1 MARMPYWA
9 SGDPPANQVWKF
21 LFPKT
26 MKFIDSGTVPE
37 KLPPWLTDADL
48 DFFAGEF
55 KRSGFRGGNNRDQ
68 NVGMNLAREP
78 VRLPPNVGPRPL
90 YPARR
95 RGGGSHKMTR

>member
-26 MKFIDSGTVPE
+26 MKFIESGTVPE

-55 KRSGFRGGNNRDQ
+55 KRSGFRGGVNWCCHFYRHW
-68 NVGMNLAREP
+68 R
-78 VRLPPNVGPRPL
+78 RPPFLSPPKCRPPPATPPRRPD
-90 YPARR
+90 P
-95 RGGGSHKMTR
+95 TCTIN